1 MPKDLSLAGKRVTV
15 LGAGRTGQ
23 ATARFLAQHHAQ
35 VFISDHAQIPLALK
49 RELSPLGIRYEEG
62 GHTECALQAEL
73 VIPSPGVPYAAPVL
87 REARARGIP
96 IMGELELA
104 YRFCRSKRIIAVT
117 GTVGKTTTTHLTAE
131 LLKAHDYPLVVAGNI
146 GQPLIAHLHEINRE
160 TMVVLEV
167 SSYQLEHVETFR
179 PHIGV
184 LTRFAPHHLDRHGSL
199 ERYFAMKCR
208 LFARQTKED
217 HAVVHC
223 DIALPSTI
231 RSRVWK
237 FSAAELES
245 LGVPIQAHQR
255 EDLAAALRAARLID
269 PQIRHERLD
278 LTRAL
283 QLPHRLEFVA
293 EVSGVRFYN
302 DSKATS
308 PAATIAALA
317 TFEEPLVLILG
328 GYDAG
333 DDMREL
339 AQTIRNREIHAV
351 LLTGQT
357 HRRWARMLQTLGYR
371 RFQLI
376 QDLQGAIEEV
386 IRSGPSICLFS
397 PASPSFDEFK
407 NYEERGEHFKRV
419 VHSHLLQTAIT
430 PPSDQLA
437 TAS

>member
-1 MPKDLSLAGKRVTV
+1 MLKDHSLAGVRVTV

-35 VFISDHAQIPLALK
+35 VFLSDHAQIPLALK
-49 RELSPLGIRYEEG
+49 GELSQLGIRYEEG

-73 VIPSPGVPYAAPVL
+73 IIPSPGVPYAAPVL
-87 REARARGIP
+87 CAARARRIP

-104 YRFCRSKRIIAVT
+104 YRFCPSKRIIAVT

-146 GQPLIAHLHEINRE
+146 GQPLIARLDEIHS
-160 TMVVLEV
+160 TTVVVLEV
-167 SSYQLEHVETFR
+167 SSYQLEHVETLR

-208 LFARQTKED
+208 LFARQTEED
-217 HAVVHC
+217 HAVVHR
-223 DIALPSTI
+223 DIALPTTI

-237 FSAAELES
+237 FSAEELDP
-245 LGVPIQAHQR
+245 LGVPLPAHQR
-255 EDLAAALRAARLID
+255 ENLAAALRAARLID
-269 PQIRHERLD
+269 AHISHEQLD
-278 LTRAL
+278 LKRAL

-293 EVSGVRFYN
+293 EVGGVRFYN

-308 PAATIAALA
+308 PAATLAALT
-317 TFEEPLVLILG
+317 TFDEPLVLILG

-333 DDMREL
+333 DDIRPL
-339 AQTIRNREIHAV
+339 AQRIQNRDIHTV

-357 HRRWARMLQTLGYR
+357 RWRWAQMLHTLGYR
-371 RFQLI
+371 RFRI
-376 QDLQGAIEEV
+376 VQDLHGAIEEAM
-386 IRSGPSICLFS
+386 RSAPSICLFS
-397 PASPSFDEFK
+397 PASPSFDQFRD
-407 NYEERGEHFKRV
+407 YEERGEHFKRV
-419 VHSHLLQTAIT
+419 VRSYLPKTAIT